1 MIWIF
6 HLAIITM
13 LLLISKK
20 IKKQKFFF
28 YSSFLYSIFIF
39 GQRWMT
45 GTDYPNYLRY
55 YLTDFQVSE
64 PGYYYLQKILAE
76 NNLDFGLLIFIILFI
91 TLFNNYRFILQ
102 IDKNVEIILFL
113 YLISEIFF
121 AQMSQIRQFI
131 AISFFLN
138 SFFHAYENK
147 MFKSIG
153 NIIIGALFHDSIIFL
168 FPFIFIRPYINRI
181 NGLYL
186 LVVSAVLPLID
197 LSPVLN
203 LEIFSRYSGYL
214 DSVYNV
220 ELSFFHYFRFYI
232 IIGLFILYLWNIKTF
247 KKNNIE
253 KMLMNA
259 VILYFLIYGLSF
271 QFALFLRVSNY
282 FKIFEIVFLVYY
294 FDRIAHYSKPI
305 VKTVVVGLCF
315 GIYLGTSITDPY
327 RISDY
332 QFRSLR
338 ITNDITWSQYQQEA
352 NRFWN

>member
-6 HLAIITM
+6 HLTIITM

-121 AQMSQIRQFI
+121 AQMSKK
-131 AISFFLN
+131 AI
-138 SFFHAYENK
+138 YC
-147 MFKSIG
+147 
-153 NIIIGALFHDSIIFL
+153 
-168 FPFIFIRPYINRI
+168 Y
-181 NGLYL
+181 
-186 LVVSAVLPLID
+186 
-197 LSPVLN
+197 
-203 LEIFSRYSGYL
+203 
-214 DSVYNV
+214 
-220 ELSFFHYFRFYI
+220 
-232 IIGLFILYLWNIKTF
+232 
-247 KKNNIE
+247 
-253 KMLMNA
+253 
-259 VILYFLIYGLSF
+259 
-271 QFALFLRVSNY
+271 
-282 FKIFEIVFLVYY
+282 
-294 FDRIAHYSKPI
+294 
-305 VKTVVVGLCF
+305 
-315 GIYLGTSITDPY
+315 
-327 RISDY
+327 
-332 QFRSLR
+332 
-338 ITNDITWSQYQQEA
+338 
-352 NRFWN
+352 

>member
-6 HLAIITM
+6 HVVIITM

-20 IKKQKFFF
+20 IKRQKFFI

-64 PGYYYLQKILAE
+64 SGYYYLQKILAD

-91 TLFNNYRFILQ
+91 TLFNNYRFILRLN
-102 IDKNVEIILFL
+102 KNVEVILFL
-113 YLISEIFF
+113 YLLSEIFF

-138 SFFHAYENK
+138 SFYYAYENK

-168 FPFIFIRPYINRI
+168 FPFLFIRPYINRI

-186 LVVSAVLPLID
+186 LIVSAVLPLID

-203 LEIFSRYSGYL
+203 LEIFSC
-214 DSVYNV
+214 
-220 ELSFFHYFRFYI
+220 
-232 IIGLFILYLWNIKTF
+232 
-247 KKNNIE
+247 
-253 KMLMNA
+253 
-259 VILYFLIYGLSF
+259 
-271 QFALFLRVSNY
+271 
-282 FKIFEIVFLVYY
+282 
-294 FDRIAHYSKPI
+294 FDK
-305 VKTVVVGLCF
+305 
-315 GIYLGTSITDPY
+315 
-327 RISDY
+327 
-332 QFRSLR
+332 
-338 ITNDITWSQYQQEA
+338 
-352 NRFWN
+352 